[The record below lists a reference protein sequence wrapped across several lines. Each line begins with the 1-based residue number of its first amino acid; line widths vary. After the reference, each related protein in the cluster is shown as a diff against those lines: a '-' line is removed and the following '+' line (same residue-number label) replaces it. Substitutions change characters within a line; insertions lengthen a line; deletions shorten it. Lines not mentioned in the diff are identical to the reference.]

1 MAKGLGYLSGA
12 SKVFKLGDTALSTMN
27 EMSTVQKLNT
37 LGKLGMKAI
46 EKSFK
51 AKASKALAGSIM
63 NAYAEGTVEAVSNS
77 NDAVRVQAAEL
88 DNQVYQDKAAAL
100 EEVQE
105 KLYNGEIT
113 PEEAEALLAQKY
125 TNIDNAAALA
135 KKKMEENRT
144 KIGDGILIANLP
156 ILTLDN
162 LFMFGKMYAGGWKP
176 ARNQANTV
184 TRIKREAMREAKEAA
199 KRGDKTLLEKLER
212 IENTSLGKLSDADKA
227 FLEEVPRWG
236 LLDNKI
242 VAVAKSPLREG
253 NEEMMQA
260 WASETYM
267 DLYKRDADYVYD
279 SKVNPEAAEQFGD
292 YWSEFWKSH
301 SRGFKNSYGNPL
313 RWEEFIIGALTG
325 AMGVPTFGRANNSTD
340 QTWLGKGKVVGLT
353 GGIASDLNDF
363 RASRKDRMEVAEHVN
378 RIMHDPNLKNRLEH
392 VRAQIAFNNDKQA
405 AVELKD
411 KKMYKDAETA
421 ALFEDIMYL
430 KRADRLDLLEE
441 IIGSME
447 NISDEEAQA
456 IIDDTTAYISATKP
470 DVDKHRQEIERLDQ
484 AAANIRERME
494 ELGGKINE
502 AF

>member
-1 MAKGLGYLSGA
+1 MVATTFIGGTAGLADGIVESIVDGDMSRMWDNRITQSMDTLNRSMEQALPNYYSQDELQNPLALRNILSANTIFDKFGKNLGFMVGAAYSGGIYSKIVGAAAKGLGYLSGA

-37 LGKLGMKAI
+37 LGKLGTKTI
-46 EKSFK
+46 EQSFK

-63 NAYAEGTVEAVSNS
+63 GAYAEGTVEAVSNS

-105 KLYNGEIT
+105 KLDNGEIT
-113 PEEAEALLAQKY
+113 PEEAEALLTQKY

-162 LFMFGKMYAGGWKP
+162 LFLFGKMYAGGWKP

-184 TRIKREAMREAKEAA
+184 TRIKRESMRGAKEAA

-212 IENTSLGKLSDADKA
+212 IENTSFGKLSDADKA
-227 FLEEVPRWG
+227 FLEEVPRRG

-279 SKVNPEAAEQFGD
+279 SKVNPEAAE
-292 YWSEFWKSH
+292 
-301 SRGFKNSYGNPL
+301 
-313 RWEEFIIGALTG
+313 
-325 AMGVPTFGRANNSTD
+325 
-340 QTWLGKGKVVGLT
+340 
-353 GGIASDLNDF
+353 
-363 RASRKDRMEVAEHVN
+363 
-378 RIMHDPNLKNRLEH
+378 
-392 VRAQIAFNNDKQA
+392 
-405 AVELKD
+405 
-411 KKMYKDAETA
+411 
-421 ALFEDIMYL
+421 
-430 KRADRLDLLEE
+430 
-441 IIGSME
+441 
-447 NISDEEAQA
+447 
-456 IIDDTTAYISATKP
+456 
-470 DVDKHRQEIERLDQ
+470 
-484 AAANIRERME
+484 
-494 ELGGKINE
+494 
-502 AF
+502 

>member
-1 MAKGLGYLSGA
+1 
-12 SKVFKLGDTALSTMN
+12 
-27 EMSTVQKLNT
+27 
-37 LGKLGMKAI
+37 
-46 EKSFK
+46 
-51 AKASKALAGSIM
+51 
-63 NAYAEGTVEAVSNS
+63 
-77 NDAVRVQAAEL
+77 
-88 DNQVYQDKAAAL
+88 
-100 EEVQE
+100 
-105 KLYNGEIT
+105 
-113 PEEAEALLAQKY
+113 
-125 TNIDNAAALA
+125 
-135 KKKMEENRT
+135 
-144 KIGDGILIANLP
+144 
-156 ILTLDN
+156 
-162 LFMFGKMYAGGWKP
+162 
-176 ARNQANTV
+176 
-184 TRIKREAMREAKEAA
+184 
-199 KRGDKTLLEKLER
+199 
-212 IENTSLGKLSDADKA
+212 
-227 FLEEVPRWG
+227 
-236 LLDNKI
+236 
-242 VAVAKSPLREG
+242 
-253 NEEMMQA
+253 
-260 WASETYM
+260 
-267 DLYKRDADYVYD
+267 
-279 SKVNPEAAEQFGD
+279 
-292 YWSEFWKSH
+292 
-301 SRGFKNSYGNPL
+301 
-313 RWEEFIIGALTG
+313 
-325 AMGVPTFGRANNSTD
+325 MGVPTFGRANNSTD

-430 KRADRLDLLEE
+430 KRADRLHLLEE